1 MGCGSREGYC
11 SERVKGK
18 SEKLM
23 EKKNRKRDNFG
34 VRAIEEIGAETK
46 EELRRRKFES
56 QCLKR
61 IEIQNGILIHRL
73 GLGGVRWL
81 LTARGA
87 GHVRQSL
94 ASETFSGVEYMR
106 RTRGDPRFLVGVTVA
121 KKILSATLQN
131 FSARLP
137 LAFAAYIGAKL

>member
-73 GLGGVRWL
+73 GLGGVRRL

-94 ASETFSGVEYMR
+94 ASEILFGR
-106 RTRGDPRFLVGVTVA
+106 RIHAENPWG
-121 KKILSATLQN
+121 
-131 FSARLP
+131 
-137 LAFAAYIGAKL
+137 LAFSCGRDGGKENIFGYAPEL